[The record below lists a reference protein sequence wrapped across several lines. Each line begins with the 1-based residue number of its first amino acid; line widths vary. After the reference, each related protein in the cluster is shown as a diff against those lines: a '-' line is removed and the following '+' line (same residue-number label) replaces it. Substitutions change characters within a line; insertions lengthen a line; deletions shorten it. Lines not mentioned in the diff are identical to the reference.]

1 MKSRLINLAII
12 ILVIM
17 AIIIYTNLYLLLF
30 NNYLTEKE
38 FTPYDFGFE
47 LVILDITQEQAV
59 ELASECVGLK
69 DFTIEY
75 TSDLKSNI
83 VGNSNLLTHH
93 IKIKESLIPFQ
104 QLPVLVH
111 EMVHIKYYTAN
122 ERFTKFTA
130 FKLMY
135 ESENEIL
142 HEAGKQYAQEICSQ
156 DGGEYDCS
164 YYVVDYF
171 QKKLYNNI

>member
-1 MKSRLINLAII
+1 MKSVLINLAII
-12 ILVIM
+12 LLVIM

-30 NNYLTEKE
+30 NNYLPEKE

-59 ELASECVGLK
+59 ELASECVGLN

-75 TSDLKSNI
+75 TNDLKSGI

-104 QLPVLVH
+104 QLPVIVH

-171 QKKLYNNI
+171 EKKLYNNM

>member
-1 MKSRLINLAII
+1 MKSALSNII
-12 ILVIM
+12 IIVLVVLLVVV
-17 AIIIYTNLYLLLF
+17 YTNLYLLLF

-59 ELASECVGLK
+59 ELASECVGLN

-75 TSDLKSNI
+75 TNDLKSGV
-83 VGNSNLLTHH
+83 VGNSNLLTHR

-111 EMVHIKYYTAN
+111 EMVHIKYYTVN
-122 ERFTKFTA
+122 ERFTEFTT

-142 HEAGKQYAQEICSQ
+142 HEAGRQYAQTLCSK
-156 DGGEYDCS
+156 DWGEYDCS
-164 YYVVDYF
+164 WYIMKYLEEE
-171 QKKLYNNI
+171 KLND

>member
-1 MKSRLINLAII
+1 MKSALSNII
-12 ILVIM
+12 IIVLVVLLVVV
-17 AIIIYTNLYLLLF
+17 YTNLYLLLF

-47 LVILDITQEQAV
+47 LIILDITQEQAV

-75 TSDLKSNI
+75 TNNLKSGV
-83 VGNSNLLTHH
+83 VGNSNLITHH

-104 QLPVLVH
+104 RLPVLVH

-122 ERFTKFTA
+122 ERFTEFTT

-135 ESENEIL
+135 ESSNEIL
-142 HEAGKQYAQEICSQ
+142 HEAGRQYAQELCSN
-156 DGGEYDCS
+156 DWGKYDCS
-164 YYVVDYF
+164 YYIVDYF